1 MDAAVSTISSSF
13 HGKNALPHLRF
24 FSKTY
29 QTTVKCKATGQ
40 VFFIF
45 LSSWS
50 RRPKRP
56 RNRPS
61 CYRVLYCIAQCS
73 ASIKSKRDRRR
84 INLICGSCMEL
95 IINDMLQYGVL
106 IHGPES
112 PGFRERLL
120 SLFRDSPFGDP
131 PELDE
136 DELSWSFIVEN
147 QTPSHIVQIT
157 FICSPYPRE
166 SGRSF
171 SLQSG
176 DSRNRVLN
184 DQWGSMVKPG
194 GQCPWSLLDSYWFI
208 SQKVKAPSRR
218 DARDQE
224 KKKLAA
230 IDKLSVEIDG
240 VLFSDGSFVGPDT
253 ELKFDQF
260 EANNRGALDM
270 IAELN
275 RKLDAGE
282 DAFAYAEQCA
292 SIPLEQIKE
301 LYPDPRLYARSPEIV
316 YMWEKKM
323 AAKFFFS
330 LWGGRGRQAVIEWI
344 REKANPRIPLP
355 ERFRPDITKMDEE
368 TQARFRA
375 ATDLVA
381 ELNQKLDEGE
391 EIFAHIDRYA
401 SITRRQIEA
410 LHPDARAILPNLER
424 TYAISKKNKAW

>member
-1 MDAAVSTISSSF
+1 
-13 HGKNALPHLRF
+13 
-24 FSKTY
+24 
-29 QTTVKCKATGQ
+29 
-40 VFFIF
+40 
-45 LSSWS
+45 
-50 RRPKRP
+50 
-56 RNRPS
+56 
-61 CYRVLYCIAQCS
+61 
-73 ASIKSKRDRRR
+73 
-84 INLICGSCMEL
+84 MEL
-95 IINDMLQYGVL
+95 IINDMPQYGVL

-120 SLFRDSPFGDP
+120 SLFRDWYSGAP
-131 PELDE
+131 PELYD
-136 DELSWSFIVEN
+136 DELPCSFIVEN
-147 QTPSHIVQIT
+147 QTLSHIVQIT

-166 SGRSF
+166 SGPSF
-171 SLQSG
+171 SLWSG

-184 DQWGSMVKPG
+184 DQWGSMIKPG
-194 GQCPWSLLDSYWFI
+194 GQCPWSLLDGYWFI

-260 EANNRGALDM
+260 EASNRGALDM

-292 SIPLEQIKE
+292 SIPSEQIKE
-301 LYPDPRLYARSPEIV
+301 LYPDPRLYARSQEIV

-401 SITRRQIEA
+401 SISRRQIEA
-410 LHPDARAILPNLER
+410 LYPDARAILPNLER
-424 TYAISKKNKAW
+424 TYAISKKNKAWTIIKRRERFGEPATVEWIRESAKSQIPLVRR

>member
-1 MDAAVSTISSSF
+1 
-13 HGKNALPHLRF
+13 
-24 FSKTY
+24 
-29 QTTVKCKATGQ
+29 
-40 VFFIF
+40 
-45 LSSWS
+45 
-50 RRPKRP
+50 
-56 RNRPS
+56 
-61 CYRVLYCIAQCS
+61 
-73 ASIKSKRDRRR
+73 
-84 INLICGSCMEL
+84 MEL
-95 IINDMLQYGVL
+95 IINDMPQYGVL

-120 SLFRDSPFGDP
+120 SLFRDSPFGAR
-131 PELDE
+131 PELDD
-136 DELSWSFIVEN
+136 DELPCSFIVEN
-147 QTPSHIVQIT
+147 QTLTHIVQIT

-166 SGRSF
+166 SGASF
-171 SLQSG
+171 SLSSG

-184 DQWGSMVKPG
+184 DLWGSMIKPG
-194 GQCPWSLLDSYWFI
+194 GQCPWSLLDGYWFI
-208 SQKVKAPSRR
+208 SQKALSTTGEDTRSEW
-218 DARDQE
+218 RDQN

-253 ELKFDQF
+253 EMKFDQF
-260 EANNRGALDM
+260 EADNRGALDM

-292 SIPLEQIKE
+292 SIPWEQIKE
-301 LYPDPRLYARSPEIV
+301 LYPDPRLYARSQEIV

-323 AAKFFFS
+323 AAKAIVMHWHS
-330 LWGGRGRQAVIEWI
+330 WAKHTLIEWI

-368 TQARFRA
+368 TQVRFRA
-375 ATDLVA
+375 TTDLVA

-401 SITRRQIEA
+401 SITRSQIEA
-410 LHPDARAILPNLER
+410 LYPDARAILPNLER
-424 TYAISKKNKAW
+424 FYAMSKKAKAMTIINRREKFGEPATVQWIRASAKSQIPLVRR

>member
-1 MDAAVSTISSSF
+1 
-13 HGKNALPHLRF
+13 
-24 FSKTY
+24 
-29 QTTVKCKATGQ
+29 
-40 VFFIF
+40 
-45 LSSWS
+45 
-50 RRPKRP
+50 
-56 RNRPS
+56 
-61 CYRVLYCIAQCS
+61 
-73 ASIKSKRDRRR
+73 
-84 INLICGSCMEL
+84 MEL
-95 IINDMLQYGVL
+95 IINDMPQHGVL
-106 IHGPES
+106 IHGPKN

-120 SLFRDSPFGDP
+120 ALFRDPPFGGP
-131 PELDE
+131 PELDD
-136 DELSWSFIVEN
+136 DELQCSFIIDN
-147 QTPSHIVQIT
+147 QTLRHIVQIT

-166 SGRSF
+166 SGPSF
-171 SLQSG
+171 SLSSG

-184 DQWGSMVKPG
+184 ELWGSMIKPG
-194 GQCPWSLLDSYWFI
+194 GQCPWSLLDDYWFI
-208 SQKVKAPSRR
+208 SHRR
-218 DARDQE
+218 RERRDQE

-323 AAKFFFS
+323 AAKGIVFQ
-330 LWGGRGRQAVIEWI
+330 WHVTGKQAMIEWI
-344 REKANPRIPLP
+344 RETANPRIPLP
-355 ERFRPDITKMDEE
+355 EPFLPNITKMDEE
-368 TQARFRA
+368 IQVRFRA
-375 ATDLVA
+375 EKDLIA

-391 EIFAHIDRYA
+391 DIFAYADGFA

-410 LHPDARAILPNLER
+410 LYPDARAIMPNLER
-424 TYAISKKNKAW
+424 TYAMSKKVRAMNIIHRRQKIGEPATVEWIRESAKSQIPLVRR

>member
-1 MDAAVSTISSSF
+1 
-13 HGKNALPHLRF
+13 
-24 FSKTY
+24 
-29 QTTVKCKATGQ
+29 
-40 VFFIF
+40 
-45 LSSWS
+45 
-50 RRPKRP
+50 
-56 RNRPS
+56 
-61 CYRVLYCIAQCS
+61 
-73 ASIKSKRDRRR
+73 
-84 INLICGSCMEL
+84 MEL
-95 IINDMLQYGVL
+95 IINDMPQYGLL

-120 SLFRDSPFGDP
+120 SLFRDSTFGALP
-131 PELDE
+131 KLDD
-136 DELSWSFIVEN
+136 DELPCSFIVEN
-147 QTPSHIVQIT
+147 QTLSHIVQIT
-157 FICSPYPRE
+157 FIRSPYPRE
-166 SGRSF
+166 SGPSF
-171 SLQSG
+171 SLSSG

-184 DQWGSMVKPG
+184 DQWGSMIKPG

-208 SQKVKAPSRR
+208 SQKVVSTTGGDTRR
-218 DARDQE
+218 EWRDQE
-224 KKKLAA
+224 KKRLAA

-240 VLFSDGSFVGPDT
+240 VLFSDGSFVGPEP

-260 EANNRGALDM
+260 EASNRGALDM

-292 SIPLEQIKE
+292 SIPWEQIKE
-301 LYPDPRLYARSPEIV
+301 LYPDPRLYARSQEIV

-323 AAKFFFS
+323 AAKAYV
-330 LWGGRGRQAVIEWI
+330 LRWHVTGKQAVIEWI

-368 TQARFRA
+368 TQVRFRA

-401 SITRRQIEA
+401 SISRRQIEA
-410 LHPDARAILPNLER
+410 LYPDARAILPNLER
-424 TYAISKKNKAW
+424 AYAISKKTKAMTIIWRRERFGEPATVEWIRASAKSQIPLVRR

>member
-1 MDAAVSTISSSF
+1 
-13 HGKNALPHLRF
+13 
-24 FSKTY
+24 
-29 QTTVKCKATGQ
+29 
-40 VFFIF
+40 
-45 LSSWS
+45 
-50 RRPKRP
+50 
-56 RNRPS
+56 
-61 CYRVLYCIAQCS
+61 
-73 ASIKSKRDRRR
+73 
-84 INLICGSCMEL
+84 MEL
-95 IINDMLQYGVL
+95 IINDMPQYGVL

-120 SLFRDSPFGDP
+120 SLFHDSPFGAP
-131 PELDE
+131 PELYD
-136 DELSWSFIVEN
+136 DELPCSFIVEN
-147 QTPSHIVQIT
+147 QTLSHIVEIT
-157 FICSPYPRE
+157 LICSPYPRE
-166 SGRSF
+166 SGPSF
-171 SLQSG
+171 SLSDR

-184 DQWGSMVKPG
+184 DQWGIMIKPD
-194 GQCPWSLLDSYWFI
+194 GQCPWSLLDGYWFI
-208 SQKVKAPSRR
+208 SQKVVSTTGEDTRRERR
-218 DARDQE
+218 DQ

-260 EANNRGALDM
+260 EAQNRGALDM

-292 SIPLEQIKE
+292 SIPREQIKE
-301 LYPDPRLYARSPEIV
+301 LYPDPRLYARSQEIV

-330 LWGGRGRQAVIEWI
+330 LWGGRGKQAVIEWI

-368 TQARFRA
+368 TQVRFRA

-401 SITRRQIEA
+401 SITRCQIEA
-410 LHPDARAILPNLER
+410 LYPDARAILPNLER
-424 TYAISKKNKAW
+424 TYAFSKQARAMNVINRRERFGEPATVEWIRESAKSQIPLVRR

>member
-1 MDAAVSTISSSF
+1 
-13 HGKNALPHLRF
+13 
-24 FSKTY
+24 
-29 QTTVKCKATGQ
+29 
-40 VFFIF
+40 
-45 LSSWS
+45 
-50 RRPKRP
+50 
-56 RNRPS
+56 
-61 CYRVLYCIAQCS
+61 
-73 ASIKSKRDRRR
+73 
-84 INLICGSCMEL
+84 MEL
-95 IINDMLQYGVL
+95 IINDMPQYGVL

-131 PELDE
+131 PELDD
-136 DELSWSFIVEN
+136 DELPCSFIVEN
-147 QTPSHIVQIT
+147 QTLSHIVEIT

-166 SGRSF
+166 SGPSF
-171 SLQSG
+171 SLSSG

-184 DQWGSMVKPG
+184 DLWGSMIKPG
-194 GQCPWSLLDSYWFI
+194 GQCPWSLLDGYWFI
-208 SQKVKAPSRR
+208 SQKVVSSTGEDTRR
-218 DARDQE
+218 EQRDQE

-275 RKLDAGE
+275 RKLDAGD

-292 SIPLEQIKE
+292 SITWEQIKE
-301 LYPDPRLYARSPEIV
+301 LYPDPPLYARSQEIV
-316 YMWEKKM
+316 YMWEKKT
-323 AAKFFFS
+323 AAKGIVFQ
-330 LWGGRGRQAVIEWI
+330 WHVTGKQAMIEWI

-368 TQARFRA
+368 TQVRFRA
-375 ATDLVA
+375 GTDLIA

-391 EIFAHIDRYA
+391 EIFAYIDRYA

-410 LHPDARAILPNLER
+410 LYPDARAILPNLER
-424 TYAISKKNKAW
+424 TYAISKKAKAMTIIKRRERFGEPATVEWIRESAKSQIPLVRR